1 MAEEDRL
8 GQRDW
13 GGDTAALGGYGSAGL
28 YSRRRQMERTTGGS
42 FLNISDAPNTGG
54 VGGGYV
60 RMPSV
65 GPKPKETTPL
75 VSSPTGPAGPSGMA
89 PGVAPDFTGRIPDTP
104 NWGQTSA
111 VLGRAAG
118 AAIVAGARRAMSRE
132 KKPEPEVPPYSS
144 RIGGRYGQGPQ
155 APKAIG
161 QGRKA
166 IGQSRKAIGQG
177 EVLEGEIVDP
187 DEYIGI
193 GGRKALE
200 QGVIDA
206 ESWEVAGELRDGQP
220 IGELE
225 ASRFRALGRGAFP
238 MGSAPRPTS
247 TPSNVF
253 SPPATF
259 EPGVQ
264 GGVVS
269 QTRPEST
276 PAVVSQRAS
285 RVRSRPTVVRM
296 QGEGG
301 SIPATAMGEV
311 VSAQVQER
319 RQQQKQQQAVEE
331 KSNEYEYGNAYY
343 GQSAGRSATRGE
355 RNARKTAQQGQI
367 PGFGWGNV

>member
-1 MAEEDRL
+1 MADEERL

-89 PGVAPDFTGRIPDTP
+89 PGVAPDFTGRIPETP

-132 KKPEPEVPPYSS
+132 KNPEPEVPPYSS

-220 IGELE
+220 IGELGQ
-225 ASRFRALGRGAFP
+225 SRFRALGRGSFP
-238 MGSAPRPTS
+238 MGSAGEPGGQGGIVSQPRPER
-247 TPSNVF
+247 TPSDTSV
-253 SPPATF
+253 
-259 EPGVQ
+259 
-264 GGVVS
+264 
-269 QTRPEST
+269 
-276 PAVVSQRAS
+276 RAS
-285 RVRSRPTVVRM
+285 RIRSRPTIVRM

-319 RQQQKQQQAVEE
+319 RQQQQQQAVEE
-331 KSNEYEYGNAYY
+331 KANEYEYGNAYY

>member
-1 MAEEDRL
+1 MADEERL

-28 YSRRRQMERTTGGS
+28 YSRRRQMERTSGGS

-54 VGGGYV
+54 AGGGYV
-60 RMPSV
+60 GMPSV
-65 GPKPKETTPL
+65 GPE
-75 VSSPTGPAGPSGMA
+75 SPTVSPRVSGHSGSLGPQAMA
-89 PGVAPDFTGRIPDTP
+89 QGVAPDFSGQVPQVP
-104 NWGQTSA
+104 NWGQTGALLGRMSKAGVLSA
-111 VLGRAAG
+111 VAG
-118 AAIVAGARRAMSRE
+118 F
-132 KKPEPEVPPYSS
+132 KKTEPEVPPYSS

-166 IGQSRKAIGQG
+166 IGQGRKAIGQG

-238 MGSAPRPTS
+238 MGSAPTPTS
-247 TPSNVF
+247 SQSTVY
-253 SPPATF
+253 SPPSTSG
-259 EPGVQ
+259 PGGQ

-269 QTRPEST
+269 QPRPERT
-276 PAVVSQRAS
+276 PAVVSQRAG
-285 RVRSRPTVVRM
+285 RVRSRPTIVRM

-319 RQQQKQQQAVEE
+319 RQQQQQQQAVEE
-331 KSNEYEYGNAYY
+331 KANEYEYGNEYY